1 MGDETKILFTDTN
14 GFLQVKD
21 LKDIAWKDLF
31 PGATCVDVM
40 VAPSVIDELDKHKT
54 GTNQRRRD
62 RARFALKLIDQASR
76 SLDLTLVLRDKPIC
90 VRMVISTAPRLN
102 WTQHPNLDPANAD
115 DQLVAE
121 ALSFG
126 NGAAIFSYDT
136 GPRIRARIAK
146 IEAYEPA
153 EDWLLPIEQTDD
165 QRKITQLE
173 RDLKQ
178 SLSRFPNIVAGFDNL
193 DEETSEIRII
203 RPVPE
208 PLDPELVLRLTA
220 DYLAMHP
227 RANPHSTGH
236 PWLSTITMYGISDH
250 QVEKY
255 HADYSSFEARVHD
268 YYANLHELVR
278 RLGTVAT
285 IDYWVK
291 NDSGV
296 AADGL
301 RIEFDLEGVGSLVS
315 DREDAA
321 PYLGCSMKILG
332 PPELPRSDLDR
343 ISNIALGQ
351 LVEPPRDP
359 VAFYWFKRPEI
370 VAAHGAKQ
378 CQEFRPTR
386 VFRDS
391 ILVLAPPRR
400 FARHARSSSTRRGRK
415 PPRARKYCCESYC
428 CRTGN

>member
-1 MGDETKILFTDTN
+1 
-14 GFLQVKD
+14 
-21 LKDIAWKDLF
+21 
-31 PGATCVDVM
+31 
-40 VAPSVIDELDKHKT
+40 
-54 GTNQRRRD
+54 
-62 RARFALKLIDQASR
+62 
-76 SLDLTLVLRDKPIC
+76 
-90 VRMVISTAPRLN
+90 
-102 WTQHPNLDPANAD
+102 
-115 DQLVAE
+115 
-121 ALSFG
+121 LSFG

-178 SLSRFPNIVAGFDNL
+178 SLSRFPNIVAGFENL

-203 RPVPE
+203 RPVPGS
-208 PLDPELVLRLTA
+208 LDPELVRRLTA

-227 RANPHSTGH
+227 RANPHSTRET
-236 PWLSTITMYGISDH
+236 WLGTITMYGISDD

-255 HADYSSFEARVHD
+255 HADYSSFEAKVHD

-278 RLGTVAT
+278 RIGAVAA

-296 AADGL
+296 AAEGL
-301 RIEFDLEGVGSLVS
+301 RIEFDLEGVGSLVA

-321 PYLGCSMKILG
+321 PYVGCSLKIPG
-332 PPELPRSDLDR
+332 PPKLPRSQLDY
-343 ISNIALGQ
+343 ISAIPLRQ
-351 LVEPPRDP
+351 LVDPPRDP
-359 VAFYWFKRPEI
+359 VAFYWFKRPTI
-370 VAAHGAKQ
+370 VSTHSARQ

-386 VFRDS
+386 EFRDS
-391 ILVLAPPRR
+391 ILVLTSNELSAPLGLRLHVEAANLPAPVDGW
-400 FARHARSSSTRRGRK
+400 FQMTIRRGRF
-415 PPRARKYCCESYC
+415 RHGFCVSR
-428 CRTGN
+428 